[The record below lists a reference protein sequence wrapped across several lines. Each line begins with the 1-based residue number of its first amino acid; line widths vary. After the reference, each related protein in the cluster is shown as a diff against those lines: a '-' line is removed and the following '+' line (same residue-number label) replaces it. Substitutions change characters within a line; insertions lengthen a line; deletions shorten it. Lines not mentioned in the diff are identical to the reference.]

1 MLPGRWRLEG
11 RRWRRTEPA
20 VVLRA
25 LYNYAYRAE
34 DGRQVAMAA
43 GEQFLLL
50 HKANEDWWQVRRA
63 SEPRWARPF
72 FVPATYVAELDP
84 GDNGRRS
91 MLPPSQPAGMSLPP
105 QYRSLEDLCG
115 PPLPPPQEA
124 RLTPNRPEG
133 CCISTSQLAEG
144 ALPTPSSALS
154 Q

>member
-1 MLPGRWRLEG
+1 MLAGRWRLEG
-11 RRWRRTEPA
+11 RRWQRAKPV

-50 HKANEDWWQVRRA
+50 HKANDDWWQVKRA
-63 SEPRWARPF
+63 GEPCGARPF

-84 GDNGRRS
+84 GDTGRRS
-91 MLPPSQPAGMSLPP
+91 TLPPRQPAGMTLPP
-105 QYRSLEDLCG
+105 QYHSLEDLCG
-115 PPLPPPQEA
+115 PPLAPPQEA
-124 RLTPNRPEG
+124 TLTPNRPMG

-144 ALPTPSSALS
+144 ALPAPSSALS